1 MKAMSFRRIGK
12 SVFSVGLAL
21 GLLAMGSGA
30 QSQPLCKVTVS
41 PGESIQQAIDA
52 APSDAVICLAPGR
65 WEENLVIT
73 KSLTLRGTGK
83 EPKEVWIVGTKEG
96 HPVMRIE
103 SEREIEVQ
111 LENLAVAE
119 AKGWKCAVESPQW
132 ICPDGLQAL
141 GKAKVLIKDMQVSNN
156 RDGLFVRDSAM
167 VSLTNSTVSNNGSG
181 LSVRDSAMVSLSHS
195 QVSNNGDGLFVGD
208 SATVSL
214 SHSQVSNAGWWGL
227 FVGDS
232 ATVSLGHSQVS
243 NTRIGLAVGDSAT
256 VSLSHSQLSD
266 NGIGVGL
273 RGSAQVSLSH
283 STVSNN
289 WFIGLAAEIGSATV
303 TLQNSIVSGN
313 GRGLVVGDSTTVR
326 VEGSEISGNEGH
338 GIFLQD
344 KAVAEIWGNRI
355 LNNGG
360 YGIVLYWE
368 GCVDADYK
376 ADFKFAG
383 QVMGEGNTIPG
394 KEEPD
399 GNKQGDLCP
408 PDYPWPPGFRKP

>member
-1 MKAMSFRRIGK
+1 MRLARF
-12 SVFSVGLAL
+12 VLFSVVVVAF
-21 GLLAMGSGA
+21 GLLRGPEESSSALA
-30 QSQPLCKVTVS
+30 QDQLSCTVTVQ
-41 PGESIQQAIDA
+41 PGESIQRAIEQAA
-52 APSDAVICLAPGR
+52 EGAVICLAPGR

-156 RDGLFVRDSAM
+156 RDGLFV
-167 VSLTNSTVSNNGSG
+167 
-181 LSVRDSAMVSLSHS
+181 
-195 QVSNNGDGLFVGD
+195 
-208 SATVSL
+208 
-214 SHSQVSNAGWWGL
+214 
-227 FVGDS
+227 GDS

-243 NTRIGLAVGDSAT
+243 NTGIGLAVGDSAT
-256 VSLSHSQLSD
+256 VSLSHSQVSD

-326 VEGSEISGNEGH
+326 IEGSEISGNEGH

>member
-1 MKAMSFRRIGK
+1 MRLARF
-12 SVFSVGLAL
+12 VLFSVVVVAF
-21 GLLAMGSGA
+21 GLLRGPEESSSALA
-30 QSQPLCKVTVS
+30 QDQLSCTVTVQ
-41 PGESIQQAIDA
+41 PGESIQRAIEQAA
-52 APSDAVICLAPGR
+52 EGAVICLAPGR

-156 RDGLFVRDSAM
+156 RDGLFV
-167 VSLTNSTVSNNGSG
+167 
-181 LSVRDSAMVSLSHS
+181 
-195 QVSNNGDGLFVGD
+195 GD

-243 NTRIGLAVGDSAT
+243 NTGIGLAVGDSAT
-256 VSLSHSQLSD
+256 VSLSHSQVSD

-326 VEGSEISGNEGH
+326 IEGSEISGNEGH